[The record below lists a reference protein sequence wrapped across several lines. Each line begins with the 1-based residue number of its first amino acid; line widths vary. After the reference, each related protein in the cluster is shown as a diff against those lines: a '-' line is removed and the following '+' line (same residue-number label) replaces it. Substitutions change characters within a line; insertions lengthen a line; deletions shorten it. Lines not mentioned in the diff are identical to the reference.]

1 MDVYEAILKRRTI
14 RKFKQDLIPTDVLEK
29 LVNAAR
35 LAPSG
40 ANLQPIKYVIIN
52 DPELL
57 PSVFSMTRWAAYI
70 APKGTPQAGE
80 EPTAYIAVLAD
91 REIRA
96 TGYDSDAGAA
106 IENLILTAVSE
117 GIGSCWLG
125 SIDREG
131 LRELLQIPE
140 NYHIHSLIAL
150 GYPAES
156 PVAED
161 AIDSIKYYRDENGT
175 LHVPKRTLAEVMF
188 VNRVGN

>member
-14 RKFKQDLIPTDVLEK
+14 RKYKQDPIPTDVLEK

-40 ANLQPIKYVIIN
+40 ANLQPIKYVVIT
-52 DPELL
+52 DAELL
-57 PSVFSMTRWAAYI
+57 PKVFSMTRWAAYI

-80 EPTAYIAVLAD
+80 EPTAYIAILAD
-91 REIRA
+91 KEIRA

-106 IENLILTAVSE
+106 IENLLLAAVGE

-125 SIDREG
+125 SIDRNG
-131 LRELLQIPE
+131 LSELLQVPE
-140 NYHIHSLIAL
+140 RYHIHSLIAL

-156 PVAED
+156 SVVED
-161 AIDSIKYYRDENGT
+161 AVDSIKYYKDENGV
-175 LHVPKRTLAEVMF
+175 LHVPKRTMAEIMF
-188 VNRVGN
+188 MNKMGQ